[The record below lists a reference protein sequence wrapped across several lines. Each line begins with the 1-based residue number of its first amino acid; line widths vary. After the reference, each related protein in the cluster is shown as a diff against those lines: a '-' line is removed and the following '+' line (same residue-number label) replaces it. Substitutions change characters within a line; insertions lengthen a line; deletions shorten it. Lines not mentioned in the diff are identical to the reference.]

1 MLQFHVT
8 CDVLK
13 KKKVLSLQE
22 EGLSLAVLR
31 QEIISSFQIGTRDF
45 TLQIYNDEWSD
56 WVNLEEVL
64 PVNKSKLQ
72 VVLAA
77 PEERPLSLYFF

>member
-8 CDVLK
+8 CDVLN

-22 EGLSLAVLR
+22 EGFSLAVLR
-31 QEIISSFQIGTRDF
+31 QEIISFQIGTRDF

-56 WVNLEEVL
+56 WVDLAEVL
-64 PVNKSKLQ
+64 PVNKSKLRA
-72 VVLAA
+72 VLAA